1 MDISYFKENFVDY
14 INKDK
19 IKATIELA
27 HNEYWDKTRHAIVYD
42 VSKSGRKIILH
53 TNENYKLN
61 SDFIFDN
68 AELFD
73 DIDEVVFEL
82 NGKEIS
88 KYALV
93 DISWG
98 DKQFVFETD
107 FNKYGV

>member
-1 MDISYFKENFVDY
+1 MKNKISFKDAYGKEIFTFMCILTLIVSY
-14 INKDK
+14 PLGSFINKFVY
-19 IKATIELA
+19 IK
-27 HNEYWDKTRHAIVYD
+27 NMPD
-42 VSKSGRKIILH
+42 VMIL
-53 TNENYKLN
+53 N
-61 SDFIFDN
+61 I
-68 AELFD
+68 LFTCV
-73 DIDEVVFEL
+73 IVVFEL

>member
-1 MDISYFKENFVDY
+1 M
-14 INKDK
+14 
-19 IKATIELA
+19 
-27 HNEYWDKTRHAIVYD
+27 
-42 VSKSGRKIILH
+42 ILH

-88 KYALV
+88 KYVLV

-107 FNKYGV
+107 FNNYGV

>member
-1 MDISYFKENFVDY
+1 MP
-14 INKDK
+14 
-19 IKATIELA
+19 
-27 HNEYWDKTRHAIVYD
+27 D
-42 VSKSGRKIILH
+42 VMIL
-53 TNENYKLN
+53 N
-61 SDFIFDN
+61 I
-68 AELFD
+68 LFTCV
-73 DIDEVVFEL
+73 IVVFEL